1 MRSPL
6 NRSRTSASSAKYPST
21 SMSACRDACRST
33 SPSSVA
39 RSSGS
44 QTVKS
49 RCSVKA
55 IAGSPSLTARSQA
68 RRMVEESDV
77 SQDQWVWTW
86 LSGGR
91 VSWDRIAVDS
101 PPSSTGPAGWSV
113 SSAPLPTVVVMSTAA
128 PPSEITEEALAV
140 LRELTGRPEA
150 VFREGQDA
158 AVAALVERQ
167 ERALV
172 VQRTGWGKSAVDF
185 VSTALLRRR
194 GKGPTLL
201 VSPLLALM
209 RDQVA
214 AAARAGIKA
223 VEISSSNVT
232 EWDDINARL
241 AADEVDVLLV
251 SPERLTN
258 PRFREEQLPDL
269 VARCG
274 LLVVDE
280 AHCVSDW
287 GHDFR
292 PDYRRIRDLL
302 GTLPEGTPVLAT
314 TATANARVVDDV
326 AEQLGAGG
334 VSVTTVRGPLAR
346 DSLRLGVLRLPSDRA
361 RLAWLAAHLG
371 DLPGSGIVYT
381 LTVAAA
387 EETAS
392 LLRDA
397 GYDVRAYTG
406 RLDDADRRE
415 AEEALRENRVKAL
428 VATSALGMGFDK
440 PDLGFVV
447 HLGAPSSPVSYY
459 QQVGRAGRA
468 VEKAD
473 ALLLPGAEDADI
485 WRYFATSSMP
495 REDHAAAVLGA
506 MADGKAWSVARL
518 ETVADVRRSRLELLL
533 KVLAV
538 DGAVERV
545 QGGWRST
552 GQPWVYDADRYARVT
567 RTREAEQRAMIAYAR
582 PLDEAECRMSFLQHA
597 LDDPTASP
605 CGRCDVCVGAWYSG
619 DLPDAAADAASAVLD
634 RPGVEL
640 APRAMWPTGADR
652 LGVDVKGKIP
662 PSEQLQTGRAVARLT
677 DLGWGQRLR
686 TLLGDDGVGGV
697 VDLEAPGIE
706 EDPDAAFDVPVK
718 HSISDV
724 PPDDE
729 LIRACARVLGSWD
742 WKERPGAVIAIPS
755 RRRPQLVAGL
765 AQGLARLGRLPYL
778 GEMTLQHGGPTGKP
792 GGNSAFR
799 LAAVWDRIVVG
810 PELRDRLAEAGSAPV
825 LLVDDLADSRWTMT
839 VAGRELRRAGA
850 AAVLPFVLALT
861 A

>member
-1 MRSPL
+1 M
-6 NRSRTSASSAKYPST
+6 T
-21 SMSACRDACRST
+21 
-33 SPSSVA
+33 
-39 RSSGS
+39 
-44 QTVKS
+44 
-49 RCSVKA
+49 
-55 IAGSPSLTARSQA
+55 
-68 RRMVEESDV
+68 
-77 SQDQWVWTW
+77 
-86 LSGGR
+86 
-91 VSWDRIAVDS
+91 
-101 PPSSTGPAGWSV
+101 
-113 SSAPLPTVVVMSTAA
+113 TAA
-128 PPSEITEEALAV
+128 PTTDLATEALGV
-140 LRELTGRPEA
+140 LRELTGRPDA

-158 AVAALVERQ
+158 AVSALVERSQ
-167 ERALV
+167 RALV
-172 VQRTGWGKSAVDF
+172 VQRTGWGKSAVYF

-209 RDQVA
+209 RDQVT
-214 AAARAGIKA
+214 AAARAGIRA
-223 VEISSSNVT
+223 VEISSANMT
-232 EWDDINARL
+232 EWNDIAARL
-241 AADEVDVLLV
+241 AADDVDVLLV

-258 PRFREEQLPDL
+258 PRFREEQLPGL

-274 LLVVDE
+274 LVVVDE

-302 GTLPEGTPVLAT
+302 GTLPAGTPVLAT
-314 TATANARVVDDV
+314 TATANERVVADV

-334 VSVTTVRGPLAR
+334 VEVTTVRGPLSR

-387 EETAS
+387 EETAN

-397 GYDVRAYTG
+397 GHEVRAYTG
-406 RLDDADRRE
+406 RLDDADRRD
-415 AEEALRENRVKAL
+415 AEEALRNNEVKAL

-468 VEKAD
+468 VEHAD
-473 ALLLPGAEDADI
+473 VLLLPGPEDIAI
-485 WRYFATSSMP
+485 WQWFATSSMP
-495 REDHAAAVLGA
+495 REDHAAAVLSA

-552 GQPWVYDADRYARVT
+552 GVPWTYDADRYARVT
-567 RTREAEQRAMIAYAR
+567 RTREAEQRSMIAYAR
-582 PLDEAECRMSFLQHA
+582 PVDEAMCRMAFLQEA
-597 LDDPTASP
+597 LDDPTAAP
-605 CGRCDVCVGAWYSG
+605 CGRCDVCAGAWYSADVPAG
-619 DLPDAAADAASAVLD
+619 AAAAASAALD
-634 RPGVEL
+634 RPGVEF
-640 APRAMWPTGADR
+640 APRAQWPTGADR
-652 LGVDVKGKIP
+652 LGVDVKGKIAASDQIEP
-662 PSEQLQTGRAVARLT
+662 GRAVARLT

-686 TLLGDDGVGGV
+686 SLLGDDGLGGV
-697 VDLEAPGIE
+697 VDLEAPSIE
-706 EDPDAAFDVPVK
+706 EDPDAAFDAPVQR
-718 HSISDV
+718 SVSDV

-729 LIRACARVLGSWD
+729 LLKACARVLASWD
-742 WKERPGAVIAIPS
+742 WKERPGAVVALPS
-755 RRRPQLVAGL
+755 RRRPQLVTGL

-778 GEMTLQHGGPTGKP
+778 GEMSLQHGGPTGRP

-799 LAAVWDRIVVG
+799 LAAVWDRVVVG
-810 PELRDRLAEAGSAPV
+810 PELRNRLAEAGSAPV

-850 AAVLPFVLALT
+850 AAVLPFALALT

>member
-1 MRSPL
+1 
-6 NRSRTSASSAKYPST
+6 
-21 SMSACRDACRST
+21 
-33 SPSSVA
+33 
-39 RSSGS
+39 
-44 QTVKS
+44 
-49 RCSVKA
+49 
-55 IAGSPSLTARSQA
+55 
-68 RRMVEESDV
+68 
-77 SQDQWVWTW
+77 
-86 LSGGR
+86 
-91 VSWDRIAVDS
+91 
-101 PPSSTGPAGWSV
+101 
-113 SSAPLPTVVVMSTAA
+113 MSTAA
-128 PPSEITEEALAV
+128 PPSEITEEALVV
-140 LRELTGRPEA
+140 LRELTGRPDA
-150 VFREGQDA
+150 VFREGQDV
-158 AVAALVERQ
+158 AVSALVERSQ
-167 ERALV
+167 RALV
-172 VQRTGWGKSAVDF
+172 VQRTGWGKSAVYF

-214 AAARAGIKA
+214 AAARAGIRA
-223 VEISSSNVT
+223 VEISSANMT
-232 EWDDINARL
+232 EWDDIAARL
-241 AADEVDVLLV
+241 VADDVDVLLV

-258 PRFREEQLPDL
+258 PRFREEQLPGL

-274 LLVVDE
+274 LVVVDE

-302 GTLPEGTPVLAT
+302 GTLPAGTPVLAT
-314 TATANARVVDDV
+314 TATANERVVADV

-334 VSVTTVRGPLAR
+334 VEVTTVRGPLSR

-361 RLAWLAAHLG
+361 RLAWLAAHIG

-387 EETAS
+387 EETAN

-397 GYDVRAYTG
+397 GHEVRAYTG
-406 RLDDADRRE
+406 RLDDADRKD
-415 AEEALRENRVKAL
+415 AEEALRNNEVKAL

-468 VEKAD
+468 VEHAD
-473 ALLLPGAEDADI
+473 VLLLPGPEDLAI
-485 WRYFATSSMP
+485 WQWFATSSMP
-495 REDHAAAVLGA
+495 REDHAAAVLTA

-552 GQPWVYDADRYARVT
+552 GQPWVYDADRYVRVA
-567 RTREAEQRAMIAYAR
+567 RTREAEQRSMIAYAR
-582 PLDEAECRMSFLQHA
+582 PVDEAMCRMAFLQEA
-597 LDDPTASP
+597 LDDPTAAP
-605 CGRCDVCVGAWYSG
+605 CGRCDVCAGPWYSA
-619 DLPDAAADAASAVLD
+619 DVPEAATQAASAALD

-640 APRAMWPTGADR
+640 APRAQWPTGADR
-652 LGVDVKGKIP
+652 LGVSVKGKIA
-662 PSEQLQTGRAVARLT
+662 PSDQVEPGRAVARLT

-686 TLLGDDGVGGV
+686 TLLGDDGVGGTV
-697 VDLEAPGIE
+697 VLDLEAPSLE
-706 EDPDAAFDVPVK
+706 EDPDAQFDVPVQR
-718 HSISDV
+718 SVSDV
-724 PPDDE
+724 PPDEE
-729 LIRACARVLGSWD
+729 LLKACARVLASWG
-742 WKERPGAVIAIPS
+742 WKERPGAVVAMPS
-755 RRRPQLVAGL
+755 RRRPQLVTGL

-778 GEMTLQHGGPTGKP
+778 GEMSLQHGGPTGQP

-850 AAVLPFVLALT
+850 ASVLPFALALT

>member
-1 MRSPL
+1 
-6 NRSRTSASSAKYPST
+6 
-21 SMSACRDACRST
+21 
-33 SPSSVA
+33 
-39 RSSGS
+39 
-44 QTVKS
+44 
-49 RCSVKA
+49 
-55 IAGSPSLTARSQA
+55 
-68 RRMVEESDV
+68 
-77 SQDQWVWTW
+77 
-86 LSGGR
+86 
-91 VSWDRIAVDS
+91 
-101 PPSSTGPAGWSV
+101 
-113 SSAPLPTVVVMSTAA
+113 MSTAVTTDLA
-128 PPSEITEEALAV
+128 DEALGV
-140 LRELTGRPEA
+140 LRELTGRPDA

-167 ERALV
+167 QRALV
-172 VQRTGWGKSAVDF
+172 VQRTGWGKSAVYF

-194 GKGPTLL
+194 GAGPTLL

-241 AADEVDVLLV
+241 AADDVDVLLV

-258 PRFREEQLPDL
+258 PRFRDEQLPAL
-269 VARCG
+269 VSRCG

-302 GTLPEGTPVLAT
+302 GQLPAGTPVLAT
-314 TATANARVVDDV
+314 TATANERVVADV

-334 VSVTTVRGPLAR
+334 VEVTTVRGPLAR
-346 DSLRLGVLRLPSDRA
+346 DSLRLGVLRLDTDRA
-361 RLAWLAAHLG
+361 RLAWLAAHIG

-387 EETAS
+387 EETAA

-397 GYDVRAYTG
+397 GHEVRAYTG
-406 RLDDADRRE
+406 RLDDADRKD

-468 VEKAD
+468 VANAD
-473 ALLLPGAEDADI
+473 VLLLPGPEDLAI
-485 WRYFATSSMP
+485 WQWFATSSMP
-495 REDHAAAVLGA
+495 REDHAAAVLTA

-552 GQPWVYDADRYARVT
+552 GVPWVYDADRYARVT
-567 RTREAEQRAMIAYAR
+567 ATREAEQRAMIAYAK
-582 PLDEAECRMSFLQHA
+582 PVDSAECRMAFLQEA
-597 LDDPTASP
+597 LDDPTAAP
-605 CGRCDVCVGAWYSG
+605 CGRCDVCAGPWYPTDIPAGA
-619 DLPDAAADAASAVLD
+619 AQAASARLD

-640 APRAMWPTGADR
+640 AARAQWPTGADR
-652 LGVDVKGKIP
+652 LGVEVKGKIAA
-662 PSEQLQTGRAVARLT
+662 SDQVETGRAVARLT

-697 VDLEAPGIE
+697 ATLAEDLEAPPLE
-706 EDPDAAFDVPVK
+706 EDPDAALDVSHRVIRPG
-718 HSISDV
+718 STSDA
-724 PPDDE
+724 PPDEE
-729 LIRACARVLGSWD
+729 LMKACARVLGAWD
-742 WKERPGAVIAIPS
+742 WAQRPGAVVAMPS
-755 RRRPQLVAGL
+755 RRRPALVTGV

-778 GEMTLQHGGPTGKP
+778 GALDLAHGGPSGGP

-799 LAAVWDRIVVG
+799 VAGVWQRSVVG
-810 PELRDRLAEAGSAPV
+810 SELRARPAELGDAPV
-825 LLVDDLADSRWTMT
+825 RLGDDLADSRWTMT
-839 VAGRELRRAGA
+839 AAGRELRLAGA
-850 AAVLPFVLALT
+850 GAVLPFVLALS